1 MKLRQE
7 ALLQSNSLP
16 LIREATLFVPEK
28 LVIGAWTGHIP
39 FAYWI
44 VSILHPKVIVE
55 LGTYSGDSYFAL
67 CQAVLENK
75 LETDCYAVDTWVGDE
90 HAGFYGPDIF
100 RDFST
105 YHENHYSSFS
115 RPLRMTFD
123 EAVSH
128 FSDGSIDLLHIDG
141 LHTYEAVRH
150 DFELWKSKLSSCGV
164 VLFHDI
170 CVHEKGFGVWKLWA
184 ELKQLYPFLEFYHSH
199 GLGVLFVGNDF
210 RHEGLS
216 LAKRADTLQEQGLLS
231 HLFATLGQIIH
242 HKYEISSLGEAV
254 QERDTQISSLGQAV
268 QERDTQNSSLGQS
281 VQERDAQISSLG
293 QFVQERDAQISSL
306 GQFVQERDAQ
316 ISSLGQAVQ
325 ERDTQIS
332 SLGQSVQERDAQI
345 SSLGQ
350 SVQERDAQI
359 SSLGQS
365 VQERVAQISSLVQE
379 RDAAKAE
386 IELILSSNSWRIT
399 KPVRTIITCFRRAKF
414 LMVFGF
420 WRFATKK
427 AISWCRNNRRLPTL
441 RELYFLTKFASQ
453 KYRSQ
458 LHMNLGH
465 PVSHTNLQ
473 LKLDM
478 SHGETPLISVVM
490 PVYKTPIGFLR
501 CAVNSVC
508 AQIYQNWE
516 LYICDDGS
524 ADTDLT
530 HELKTLAQ
538 ADKRIKIISLES
550 NSGIS
555 HATNIAVGRVSG
567 DFIAF
572 LDHDDELT
580 PDALGEVVLA
590 IRSNPN
596 VDVIYTDQNKIDEL
610 GVVFEQFYKPDWSPD
625 YFRRV
630 MYVGHLLVV
639 RNTLVRN
646 VEGFDSQFDGVQD
659 YEFMLRLS
667 EQTSDIVHIP
677 KILYRWR
684 AIQGSIAFTPDAK
697 GKVEKIQCE
706 AVRKHLERLGIER
719 DVAPHPEFSHRV
731 KIGPLN
737 SQCKDKVSIIIP
749 TKDQPDHLRR
759 CLSSIFDKTTYGNF
773 EVIVIDNDTVDKEA
787 LNVLE
792 QYPVQVIPYHAP
804 FNYSKVNNL
813 GVANSS
819 GDVVVL
825 LNNDIEVITD
835 DWLEILLANLYQSD
849 VGAVGPLLIFPDK
862 SVQHAGIVLG
872 ARGTVDHVMRG
883 FPCDGD
889 GYAGSLSCPREVSA
903 VTGACLMTRKKT
915 YSALGGLVE
924 HYGTHYQDA
933 DFCLQIRQ
941 SGLRILHVP
950 DVQLIHFE
958 SATRG
963 TDYDLLDRLLFQ
975 DRWSNQ
981 LAKGDPY
988 FHPVFSLDKLD
999 YSLENQR

>member
-1 MKLRQE
+1 MKLLQE
-7 ALLQSNSLP
+7 ALLHDNSLP
-16 LIREATLFVPEK
+16 FIREAIMFVPKK

-44 VSILHPKVIVE
+44 VSTLRPRVIVE

-75 LETDCYAVDTWVGDE
+75 LDAECYAVDTWCGDE
-90 HAGFYGPDIF
+90 HVGIYGPEIF
-100 RDFST
+100 NDFLT
-105 YHENHYSSFS
+105 YHEKNYSSFS

-123 EAVSH
+123 DAVFH
-128 FSDGSIDLLHIDG
+128 FADGTIDLLHIDG

-150 DFELWKSKLSSCGV
+150 DFEQWKSKLSSCGV

-170 CVHEKGFGVWKLWA
+170 SVHENGFGVWKLWA
-184 ELKQLYPFLEFYHSH
+184 ELKQLYPSLEFYHSH

-242 HKYEISSLGEAV
+242 HRYEIA
-254 QERDTQISSLGQAV
+254 SLGQAV
-268 QERDTQNSSLGQS
+268 QERDAQIFSLGQAMQERGS
-281 VQERDAQISSLG
+281 QISSLSQAVQERDAQIFSLG
-293 QFVQERDAQISSL
+293 QAMQERDSQISSL
-306 GQFVQERDAQ
+306 SQAVEERDVQ
-316 ISSLGQAVQ
+316 ISSFG
-325 ERDTQIS
+325 
-332 SLGQSVQERDAQI
+332 
-345 SSLGQ
+345 
-350 SVQERDAQI
+350 
-359 SSLGQS
+359 
-365 VQERVAQISSLVQE
+365 QE

-399 KPVRTIITCFRRAKF
+399 KPVRTIVTCFRRAKF

-420 WRFATKK
+420 WRFAAKK

-441 RELYFLTKFASQ
+441 RELYFLTKYASQ

-465 PVSHTNLQ
+465 PASHTDLQ

-478 SHGETPLISVVM
+478 AHGETPLISVIM

-508 AQIYQNWE
+508 TQIYQNWE
-516 LYICDDGS
+516 LCICDDGS

-550 NSGIS
+550 NAGIS
-555 HATNIAVGRVSG
+555 HATNIATEQASG

-596 VDVIYTDQNKIDEL
+596 VDVIYTDQDKIDEL

-646 VEGFDSQFDGVQD
+646 VKGFDSQFDGVQD

-719 DVAPHPEFSHRV
+719 DVTPHPKFSHRV

-749 TKDQPDHLRR
+749 TKDQPHHLRR

-883 FPCDGD
+883 FPCNGD

-903 VTGACLMTRKKT
+903 VTGACLMTRKQT

-933 DFCLQIRQ
+933 DFCLQIRE

-963 TDYDLLDRLLFQ
+963 SDYDLLDRLLFQ
-975 DRWSNQ
+975 DRWNNQ

-988 FHPVFSLDKLD
+988 FHPVFSLDRLD
-999 YSLENQR
+999 YSLENHR